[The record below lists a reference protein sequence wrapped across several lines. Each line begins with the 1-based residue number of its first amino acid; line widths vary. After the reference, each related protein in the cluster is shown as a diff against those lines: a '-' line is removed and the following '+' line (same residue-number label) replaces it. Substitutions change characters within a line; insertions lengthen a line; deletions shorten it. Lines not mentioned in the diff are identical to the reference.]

1 MGGRTRR
8 KRSKA
13 VTLVLAGS
21 ATLAGCGAPVE
32 QRDAYAS
39 LADCVN
45 DWNNAAQC
53 EPVRDNRF
61 APNYFYGPRYYGA
74 SFPDGR
80 PRPST
85 HAMDAVLVAPTGSS
99 SSTSRSWFGSRS
111 GAWFSSSSSSSRTS
125 SSSSHSSGSTS
136 RGGFGSTGRSMS
148 SSGS

>member
-1 MGGRTRR
+1 MGGRTQR
-8 KRSKA
+8 KRSQA
-13 VTLVLAGS
+13 ITLVLAGS
-21 ATLAGCGAPVE
+21 ATLAGCSSPVE

-39 LADCVN
+39 LADCVK

-61 APNYFYGPRYYGA
+61 ASNYFYGPRYFGA

-80 PRPST
+80 PRPSA
-85 HAMDAVLVAPTGSS
+85 HAMDAVQVAAAGSS
-99 SSTSRSWFGSRS
+99 SSASRSWFGSRS
-111 GAWFSSSSSSSRTS
+111 GSWFSSSSSSSRSS